1 MAEQKEPD
9 VVVAASYAQ
18 QRLWF
23 VHESSADRAALNLS
37 GGVAIEGDLDDAD
50 LVAAVEAVLARHEV
64 LRSGFRMYEGR
75 LHQVISP
82 HGARVRVVDL
92 RDEASDEAL
101 EKVLR
106 AAADTPFEPARGPL
120 ARVTLARTGETSRV
134 LHLTVH
140 HIVVDAW
147 SLNLLVREMG
157 QALHARR
164 SGCPW
169 TPPALE
175 LQYADYAAWQS
186 QLADSGAL
194 EPHLDFWR
202 DRLRGMRPLD
212 LPTDRPRPRHEP
224 VRVDDLRR
232 EIDGTTADALRAA
245 GRAAGGDLFTA
256 LLTTFCAALSRTL
269 GTADLVVGST
279 VAGRT
284 QPQTQAMVGL
294 FANMV
299 AVRTRVDETAGLTRL
314 ARTTATAWAD
324 AYQHQDVPF
333 DRVVALV
340 NEERDTDRHPLFPVL
355 FQMIPPQEPIEVP
368 GLDIRLLPAPSR
380 PSALDLL
387 VSVVDEGGPLSVTVE
402 YRGELHDAHT
412 VARTVDQW
420 LDLTDRL
427 LAEPARPLGT
437 FPVQAWAG
445 HPERTTVTEPDTRAS
460 TPLPAAEP
468 ADTDLLKQALEIWH
482 EVLPGTSAAP
492 DRNFFAEGGSSLQVM
507 VLLSK
512 VDASC
517 GVQVSLERFLQD
529 PTPAHLAA
537 QIGALRTT
545 ADEDAALLADVLADL
560 EAERETGDG
569 KVKP

>member
-1 MAEQKEPD
+1 MTEQKEA
-9 VVVAASYAQ
+9 VAAVPASYAQ

-37 GGVAIEGDLDDAD
+37 GGVAIEGDLDDAG

-64 LRSGFRMYEGR
+64 LRSGFRMIDGR
-75 LHQVISP
+75 LYQVISP
-82 HGARVRVVDL
+82 HGARVRTVDV

-101 EKVLR
+101 DRVVR
-106 AAADTPFEPARGPL
+106 AEADTPFDLGRGPL
-120 ARVTLARTGETSRV
+120 VRVSLARTGETSRA
-134 LHLTVH
+134 LHLAVH

-147 SLNLLVREMG
+147 SLGLLVREVG
-157 QALHARR
+157 EALRAVSAGR
-164 SGCPW
+164 PW
-169 TPPALE
+169 RPPAIE
-175 LQYADYAAWQS
+175 LQYADYAAWQE

-212 LPTDRPRPRHEP
+212 LPTDHPRSRHAP
-224 VRVDDLRR
+224 IRVDSVHR

-256 LLTTFCAALSRTL
+256 LLATFCATLSRTL

-284 QPQTQAMVGL
+284 QPQTQDMVGL

-299 AVRTRVDETAGLTRL
+299 AVRTGVDEAAGFAGL

-333 DRVVALV
+333 DQVVALV
-340 NEERDTDRHPLFPVL
+340 NDERDTGRHPLFPVL
-355 FQMIPPQEPIEVP
+355 FQMIPRQEPLEVP
-368 GLDIRLLPAPSR
+368 GLDISFLPAPGR

-387 VSVVDEGGPLSVTVE
+387 VSVVDEGGRLSVSME
-402 YRGELHDAHT
+402 YRSELHDART
-412 VARTVDQW
+412 IARTADQW

-427 LAEPARPLGT
+427 LAEPDRPLGT
-437 FPVQAWAG
+437 FPLQRWAG
-445 HPERTTVTEPDTRAS
+445 DGERTTLTEPDMRAS
-460 TPLPAAEP
+460 TPSPAAGLP
-468 ADTDLLKQALEIWH
+468 DTDLLKEALQVWH
-482 EVLPGTSAAP
+482 EVLPGATAEP
-492 DRNFFAEGGSSLQVM
+492 DTNFFVAGGSSLQVM

-517 GVQVSLERFLQD
+517 GVQVSLERFIED

-537 QIGALRTT
+537 QIGALRAT
-545 ADEDAALLADVLADL
+545 ADEGEALLEDVLAGL
-560 EAERETGDG
+560 EEERGTGDR
-569 KVKP
+569 KVTP